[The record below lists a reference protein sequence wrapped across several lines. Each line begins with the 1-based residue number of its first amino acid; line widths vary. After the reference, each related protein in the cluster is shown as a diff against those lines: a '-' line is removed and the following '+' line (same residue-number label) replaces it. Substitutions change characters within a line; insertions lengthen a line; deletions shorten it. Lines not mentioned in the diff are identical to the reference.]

1 MTGGMTKRELIFG
14 SAGIVLGAAIIGS
27 AWTVIAWQ
35 TKPAPAVYRQ
45 LRDELTM
52 AKQRAMLI
60 RVYNSCLEEG
70 RKTEAACQTEVDC
83 VVTAMADTARN
94 PYECFRPYNAE

>member
-1 MTGGMTKRELIFG
+1 MNRGMTRRELTFG
-14 SAGIVLGAAIIGS
+14 CAGIALGAAIVGC
-27 AWTVIAWQ
+27 AWTLIAWQ

-45 LRDELTM
+45 LRDDVTM
-52 AKQRAMLI
+52 AKERATLV
-60 RVYNSCLEEG
+60 RLYNSCLEEG

-83 VVTAMADTARN
+83 VTTAMADRARN